1 MKATILTNKDILKNY
16 KIVYNFL
23 YYFISALLIF
33 SGIVKLI
40 NPQPT
45 IETLKVIF
53 HISEKMIYFIKI
65 LLPVIEITLALM
77 MIYNLKRIVI
87 LYLIISLFSS
97 FTFLSI
103 YGTIIGIQTDCGC
116 FSNIVKSEFGVTMI
130 LRNLIITAITIW
142 LLIENK
148 KFARA

>member
-1 MKATILTNKDILKNY
+1 
-16 KIVYNFL
+16 
-23 YYFISALLIF
+23 
-33 SGIVKLI
+33 
-40 NPQPT
+40 
-45 IETLKVIF
+45 
-53 HISEKMIYFIKI
+53 MIYFIKI

-77 MIYNLKRIVI
+77 MIYNHKRILI
-87 LYLIISLFSS
+87 LNLIICLFSS
-97 FTFLSI
+97 FTFLAI
-103 YGTIIGIQTDCGC
+103 YGTLIGIQTDCGC

>member
-53 HISEKMIYFIKI
+53 HISEK
-65 LLPVIEITLALM
+65 
-77 MIYNLKRIVI
+77 
-87 LYLIISLFSS
+87 
-97 FTFLSI
+97 
-103 YGTIIGIQTDCGC
+103 
-116 FSNIVKSEFGVTMI
+116 
-130 LRNLIITAITIW
+130 
-142 LLIENK
+142 
-148 KFARA
+148 